1 MKRYI
6 VTPDKHFPLHNQKSI
21 NILKKV
27 IVQVKPDG
35 YIDLGDTGEWEGAS
49 HWKWKKKAN
58 PTLECY
64 LPEIITDIDHFNK

>member
-49 HWKWKKKAN
+49 HWKWKKKAK
-58 PTLECY
+58 PTLEWY
-64 LPEIITDIDHFNK
+64 LPEIITDI